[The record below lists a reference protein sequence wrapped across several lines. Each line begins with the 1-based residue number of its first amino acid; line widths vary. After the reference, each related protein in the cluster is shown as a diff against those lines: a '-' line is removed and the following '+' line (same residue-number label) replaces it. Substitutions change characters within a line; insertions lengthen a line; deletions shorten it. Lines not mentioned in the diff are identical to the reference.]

1 LLIWLDL
8 GIDTPSVRSDVEH
21 VSIHGHDVSFRRAG
35 VGPAVLLI
43 HGIAGSSRTWEP
55 VIPLLAGTHTVVA
68 PDLVGHGESAKPPG
82 DYSLGAQASALR
94 DLLSVLDIERV
105 TVVGQSFGG
114 GVAMQFSYQF
124 PENCDRL
131 VLVGSGGLGREVN
144 WLLRLLTIPG
154 VEYVLP
160 VLTPGFVR
168 DRGNELVELLHK
180 AGFRHPRAVEMWRA
194 YASLSELESR
204 RAFVR
209 TLRGVIDP
217 GGQSVNAMDRLYLTA
232 RIPTMIVWGDRD
244 NIIPVSHARA
254 AHDAIPGSRL
264 EIIEGAGHFPHVE
277 APHRFVEILS
287 EFMDS
292 TQPNSITTAERR
304 ALLLTHDAPKPVS

>member
-8 GIDTPSVRSDVEH
+8 GIDTPSVRSDVEL

-35 VGPAVLLI
+35 AGPAVLLI
-43 HGIAGSSRTWEP
+43 HGIAGSSRTWEA
-55 VIPLLAGTHTVVA
+55 VMPLLAGTHTVIA

-94 DLLSVLDIERV
+94 DLLSVLDIDRV

-124 PENCDRL
+124 PEHCDRL

-168 DRGNELVELLHK
+168 DRGDQLVELLHK
-180 AGFRHPRAVEMWRA
+180 VGFRHPRAVEMWRA
-194 YASLSELESR
+194 YASLAELGSR

-232 RIPTMIVWGDRD
+232 PIPTMIVWGDRD
-244 NIIPVSHARA
+244 NIIPVSHAHA

-287 EFMDS
+287 GFMDD
-292 TQPNSITTAERR
+292 TEPNSTTTAERR
-304 ALLLTHDAPKPVS
+304 ALLLTHDANPVS